1 MDNAFGDNLVS
12 ITDED
17 GNEYT
22 LEELMV
28 MEYTGQT
35 YVLYLPAYMQEDDP
49 DYGFII
55 LKREEHDGEVEL
67 LTVDDDLELEDV
79 YEMFMTHLAE
89 DEEEAE

>member
-28 MEYTGQT
+28 MDYNDQT

-55 LKREEHDGEVEL
+55 LKRDERDGEVEL
-67 LTVDDDLELEDV
+67 LTVDDDQELEDV
-79 YEMFMTHLAE
+79 YEMYMTHLAE

>member
-28 MEYTGQT
+28 MDYNDQT

-55 LKREEHDGEVEL
+55 LKREECDGEVEL
-67 LTVDDDLELEDV
+67 LTVDDDQELEDV